1 MNAESDRLQLVS
13 RSPEETQEI
22 GICLGKIAEPG
33 DLFFLTGAL
42 GSGKTCLTQGIARGL
57 DIQGHVI
64 SPTFVLV
71 RQYRGRHLMYHIDLY
86 RLDSIEEIMDLAL
99 DEYLYGD
106 GICVIEWAEK
116 GKDVLPF
123 EHLSVELNSISA
135 SERLITIKSH
145 GEYYQNMIASLKK

>member
-1 MNAESDRLQLVS
+1 MNSESDRLQLVS

-33 DLFFLTGAL
+33 DLFLLTGAL

-71 RQYRGRHLMYHIDLY
+71 RQCRGRHLMYHIDLY

-99 DEYLYGD
+99 EEYLYGD

-116 GKDVLPF
+116 GKDVLP
-123 EHLSVELNSISA
+123 LSI
-135 SERLITIKSH
+135 
-145 GEYYQNMIASLKK
+145 YQWN